1 MGLFETANFVCS
13 VNILPAIPHF
23 SGLGCPEVHSPR
35 AGNSRICI
43 SGGEFVGRSF
53 AWIRS
58 ALLSAQIIK
67 RSFFIIYELSVY
79 RGEGKPMKLFL
90 SLVGYKYTVSYD
102 LIIDGN

>member
-43 SGGEFVGRSF
+43 SGGEFVGRLGSHQG
-53 AWIRS
+53 IDI
-58 ALLSAQIIK
+58 LSPVFCLDKKCATQ
-67 RSFFIIYELSVY
+67 R
-79 RGEGKPMKLFL
+79 
-90 SLVGYKYTVSYD
+90 TD
-102 LIIDGN
+102 H